1 MAKRR
6 KMGLHGSPEHH
17 QQRAERLAT
26 IASKDAKIA
35 IKLMGDGRCAD
46 ALDALV
52 TSAKTLGEMT
62 AHAQEGHIA
71 VGSLLRE
78 SFYPANSDL
87 HQLIRSCA
95 VKKKA
100 GLSGMRRRRSRR

>member
-17 QQRAERLAT
+17 RQKAEKLANV
-26 IASKDAKIA
+26 ASKDAKVA
-35 IKLMGDGRCAD
+35 IKLMGEGRCAE

-52 TSAKTLGEMT
+52 FSSKALGEMT

-71 VGSLLRE
+71 VSSLLRE
-78 SFYPANSDL
+78 SFHPANSDL
-87 HQLIRSCA
+87 HHLIRSCA
-95 VKKKA
+95 VKKKG
-100 GLSGMRRRRSRR
+100 GLGAMRRRRSRR